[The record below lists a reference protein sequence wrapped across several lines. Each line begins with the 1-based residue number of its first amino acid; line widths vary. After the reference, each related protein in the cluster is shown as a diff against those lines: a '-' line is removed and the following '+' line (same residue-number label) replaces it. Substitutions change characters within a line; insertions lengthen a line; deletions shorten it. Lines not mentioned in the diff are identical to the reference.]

1 MAFAILRTQKL
12 KAAVAVRRSLK
23 HAFRAQDTPNADPT
37 RLRENSHLGANSV
50 DEAMKAFHNRLPEKI
65 RKNGVLAIE
74 YLITGSPDGM
84 NSKSR
89 RDQDAYFTDALAWLK
104 ERHGAE
110 NLIYAGIHRDET
122 TPHLYAYVVPLDP
135 QGKLNCRHF
144 LGGAKALSQMQTDF
158 AEQVGQRHGLRRG
171 IEGSKARHTTVRQY
185 YAALQQESPAP
196 LAIPAQALAPRVLK
210 NNLFS
215 RIEEAPEVVAS
226 RLSRETQAHYA
237 PALARAKRTDLAERR
252 AKELA
257 ATAQAKEIELQVLR
271 PLAEGLPPEELEAV
285 RRFAEELRVEA
296 AKRQEQER
304 RVAALPH
311 LVRKHGPVATFAR
324 LAIEAIKQVADAW
337 QAVDWKALEQ
347 RAFKQIMQDG
357 WSPRRAIATRG
368 SRWSVKI
375 SAKGQGRP
383 TSPLESPQVLGPAI
397 ALLQFGRASYRQTR
411 GIGIY
416 CQSNGVFAWPHA
428 TLF

>member
-37 RLRENSHLGANSV
+37 RLGENSHLGANSV
-50 DEAMKAFHNRLPEKI
+50 DEAMKAFQNRLPEKI

-84 NSKSR
+84 NNKSR

-122 TPHLYAYVVPLDP
+122 TPHLYAYVVPIDP

-158 AEQVGQRHGLRRG
+158 AEQVGQRHGLQRG
-171 IEGSKARHTTVRQY
+171 IEGSKAKHTTVRQY
-185 YAALQQESPAP
+185 YASLQQDSPAP
-196 LAIPAQALAPRVLK
+196 LVIPAQALAPRVLK

-237 PALARAKRTDLAERR
+237 PAMARAKRTDLAERR

-257 ATAQAKEIELQVLR
+257 ATAQAKEVELQVLR
-271 PLAEGLPPEELEAV
+271 PLVEGLPPEELEAV
-285 RRFAEELRVEA
+285 RRFAEELRAEA

-357 WSPRRAIATRG
+357 WSPRRGMKAIVDHSPAHAGQSQEQLNAVLASLSDQPIVDKPARANRPG
-368 SRWSVKI
+368 PSYSR
-375 SAKGQGRP
+375 
-383 TSPLESPQVLGPAI
+383 
-397 ALLQFGRASYRQTR
+397 
-411 GIGIY
+411 
-416 CQSNGVFAWPHA
+416 
-428 TLF
+428 

>member
-1 MAFAILRTQKL
+1 MAFAILRTQQL

-23 HAFRAQDTPNADPT
+23 HAFRAQDTPNADPD
-37 RLRENSHLGANSV
+37 RLGENSHLGANSV
-50 DEAMKAFHNRLPEKI
+50 DEAMKAFQNRLPEKI

-158 AEQVGQRHGLRRG
+158 AERVGQRHGLQRG

-185 YAALQQESPAP
+185 YAALQQETPPP
-196 LAIPAQALAPRVLK
+196 LALSGQATTPRVLK
-210 NNLFS
+210 KGILTS
-215 RIEEAPEVVAS
+215 LHESPEQVAE
-226 RLSRETQAHYA
+226 RLTAASQAHYA
-237 PALARAKRTDLAERR
+237 PALAR

-257 ATAQAKEIELQVLR
+257 ATAQAKETELQVLR

-285 RRFAEELRVEA
+285 RRFAAELRAEA

-337 QAVDWKALEQ
+337 QVVDWKALEQ

-357 WSPRRAIATRG
+357 WSPRRGMKEIVDHSPAHAGQSQEQLNAVLASLSDQPIVDKPPRAKQPG
-368 SRWSVKI
+368 SGYSR
-375 SAKGQGRP
+375 
-383 TSPLESPQVLGPAI
+383 
-397 ALLQFGRASYRQTR
+397 
-411 GIGIY
+411 
-416 CQSNGVFAWPHA
+416 
-428 TLF
+428 

>member
-23 HAFRAQDTPNADPT
+23 HAFRAQDTPNADPD
-37 RLRENSHLGANSV
+37 RLGENSHLGANSV
-50 DEAMKAFHNRLPEKI
+50 DEAMKAFQNRLPEKI

-89 RDQDAYFTDALAWLK
+89 HDQDAYFTDALAWLK
-104 ERHGAE
+104 DRHGAE

-122 TPHLYAYVVPLDP
+122 TPHLYAYVVPIDP

-158 AEQVGQRHGLRRG
+158 AERVGQRHGLQRG

-185 YAALQQESPAP
+185 YAALQQETPAP
-196 LAIPAQALAPRVLK
+196 LALSGQATTPRVLK
-210 NNLFS
+210 KGILTS
-215 RIEEAPEVVAS
+215 LHESPEQVAE
-226 RLSRETQAHYA
+226 RLTAASQAHYA

-257 ATAQAKEIELQVLR
+257 ATAQAKETELQVLR

-285 RRFAEELRVEA
+285 RRFAAELRAEA

-357 WSPRRAIATRG
+357 WSPRRGMKEIVDHSPAHAGQSQEQLNAVLASLSDQPIVDKPPRAKQPG
-368 SRWSVKI
+368 SGYSR
-375 SAKGQGRP
+375 
-383 TSPLESPQVLGPAI
+383 
-397 ALLQFGRASYRQTR
+397 
-411 GIGIY
+411 
-416 CQSNGVFAWPHA
+416 
-428 TLF
+428 

>member
-50 DEAMKAFHNRLPEKI
+50 DEAMKAFQNRLPEKI

-158 AEQVGQRHGLRRG
+158 AEQVGQRHGLQRG

-226 RLSRETQAHYA
+226 RLSRETQVHYA

-257 ATAQAKEIELQVLR
+257 ATAQAKETELQVLR

-285 RRFAEELRVEA
+285 RRFAAELRAEA

-337 QAVDWKALEQ
+337 QAVDWKVLEQ

-357 WSPRRAIATRG
+357 WSPRRGMKAIVDHSPAHAGQSQEQLNAVLASLSDQPIVDKPARANRPG
-368 SRWSVKI
+368 PSYSR
-375 SAKGQGRP
+375 
-383 TSPLESPQVLGPAI
+383 
-397 ALLQFGRASYRQTR
+397 
-411 GIGIY
+411 
-416 CQSNGVFAWPHA
+416 
-428 TLF
+428 

>member
-37 RLRENSHLGANSV
+37 RLGENSHLGANSV
-50 DEAMKAFHNRLPEKI
+50 DEAMKAFQNRLPEKI

-122 TPHLYAYVVPLDP
+122 TPHLYAYVVPIDP

-158 AEQVGQRHGLRRG
+158 AERVGQRHGLQRG

-185 YAALQQESPAP
+185 YAALQQETPAP
-196 LAIPAQALAPRVLK
+196 LALSGQATTPRVLK
-210 NNLFS
+210 KGILTS
-215 RIEEAPEVVAS
+215 LHESPEQVAE
-226 RLSRETQAHYA
+226 RLTAASQAHYA

-257 ATAQAKEIELQVLR
+257 ATAQAKETELQVLR

-285 RRFAEELRVEA
+285 RRFAAELRAEA

-357 WSPRRAIATRG
+357 WSPRRGMKEIVDHSPAHAGQSQEQLNAVLASLSDQPIVDKPPRAKQPG
-368 SRWSVKI
+368 SGYSR
-375 SAKGQGRP
+375 
-383 TSPLESPQVLGPAI
+383 
-397 ALLQFGRASYRQTR
+397 
-411 GIGIY
+411 
-416 CQSNGVFAWPHA
+416 
-428 TLF
+428 

>member
-23 HAFRAQDTPNADPT
+23 HAFRAQDTPNADPD
-37 RLRENSHLGANSV
+37 RLGENSHLGANSV
-50 DEAMKAFHNRLPEKI
+50 DEAMKAFQNRLPEKI

-89 RDQDAYFTDALAWLK
+89 HDQDAYFTDALAWLK
-104 ERHGAE
+104 DRHGAE

-122 TPHLYAYVVPLDP
+122 TPHLYAYVVPIDP

-158 AEQVGQRHGLRRG
+158 AERVGQRHGLQRG

-185 YAALQQESPAP
+185 YAALQQETPAP
-196 LAIPAQALAPRVLK
+196 LALSGQATTPRVLK
-210 NNLFS
+210 KGILTS
-215 RIEEAPEVVAS
+215 LHESPEQVAE
-226 RLSRETQAHYA
+226 RLTAASQAHYA

-252 AKELA
+252 TKELA
-257 ATAQAKEIELQVLR
+257 ATAQAKETELQVLR

-285 RRFAEELRVEA
+285 RRFAAELRAEA

-357 WSPRRAIATRG
+357 WSPRRGMKEIVDHSPAHAGQSQEQLNAVLASLSDQPIVDKPPRAKQPG
-368 SRWSVKI
+368 SGYSR
-375 SAKGQGRP
+375 
-383 TSPLESPQVLGPAI
+383 
-397 ALLQFGRASYRQTR
+397 
-411 GIGIY
+411 
-416 CQSNGVFAWPHA
+416 
-428 TLF
+428 

>member
-23 HAFRAQDTPNADPT
+23 HAFRAQDTPNADPD
-37 RLRENSHLGANSV
+37 RLGENSHLGANSV
-50 DEAMKAFHNRLPEKI
+50 DEAMKAFQNRLPEKI

-89 RDQDAYFTDALAWLK
+89 HDQDAYFTDALAWLK
-104 ERHGAE
+104 DRHGAE

-357 WSPRRAIATRG
+357 WSPRRGMKEIVDHSPAHAGQSQEQLNAVLASLSDQPIVDKPPKAKQPG
-368 SRWSVKI
+368 AGYSR
-375 SAKGQGRP
+375 
-383 TSPLESPQVLGPAI
+383 
-397 ALLQFGRASYRQTR
+397 
-411 GIGIY
+411 
-416 CQSNGVFAWPHA
+416 
-428 TLF
+428 

>member
-23 HAFRAQDTPNADPT
+23 HAFRAQNTPNADPA
-37 RLRENSHLGANSV
+37 RLKENSHLGANSV
-50 DEAMKAFHNRLPEKI
+50 EEAMKAFQNRLPEKI

-158 AEQVGQRHGLRRG
+158 AERVGQRHGLQRG

-185 YAALQQESPAP
+185 
-196 LAIPAQALAPRVLK
+196 
-210 NNLFS
+210 
-215 RIEEAPEVVAS
+215 
-226 RLSRETQAHYA
+226 
-237 PALARAKRTDLAERR
+237 
-252 AKELA
+252 
-257 ATAQAKEIELQVLR
+257 
-271 PLAEGLPPEELEAV
+271 
-285 RRFAEELRVEA
+285 
-296 AKRQEQER
+296 
-304 RVAALPH
+304 
-311 LVRKHGPVATFAR
+311 
-324 LAIEAIKQVADAW
+324 
-337 QAVDWKALEQ
+337 
-347 RAFKQIMQDG
+347 
-357 WSPRRAIATRG
+357 
-368 SRWSVKI
+368 
-375 SAKGQGRP
+375 
-383 TSPLESPQVLGPAI
+383 
-397 ALLQFGRASYRQTR
+397 
-411 GIGIY
+411 
-416 CQSNGVFAWPHA
+416 
-428 TLF
+428 

>member
-23 HAFRAQDTPNADPT
+23 HAFRAQDTPNADPD
-37 RLRENSHLGANSV
+37 RLGENSHLGANSV
-50 DEAMKAFHNRLPEKI
+50 DEAMKAFQNRLPEKI

-158 AEQVGQRHGLRRG
+158 AERVGQRHGLQRG

-185 YAALQQESPAP
+185 YAALQQETPPP
-196 LAIPAQALAPRVLK
+196 LALSGQATTPRVLK
-210 NNLFS
+210 KGILTS
-215 RIEEAPEVVAS
+215 LHESPEQVAE
-226 RLSRETQAHYA
+226 RLTAASQAHYA
-237 PALARAKRTDLAERR
+237 PALAR

-257 ATAQAKEIELQVLR
+257 ATAQAKETELQVLR

-285 RRFAEELRVEA
+285 RRFAAELRAEA

-357 WSPRRAIATRG
+357 WSPRRGMKEIVDHSPAHAGQSQEQLNAVLASLSDQPIVDKPPRAKQPG
-368 SRWSVKI
+368 SGYSR
-375 SAKGQGRP
+375 
-383 TSPLESPQVLGPAI
+383 
-397 ALLQFGRASYRQTR
+397 
-411 GIGIY
+411 
-416 CQSNGVFAWPHA
+416 
-428 TLF
+428 

>member
-37 RLRENSHLGANSV
+37 RLRENCHLGANSV

-237 PALARAKRTDLAERR
+237 PALARAKRTDLAEQR

-357 WSPRRAIATRG
+357 WSPRRGMKEIVDHSPAHAGQSQEQLNAVLASLSDQPIVDKPPKAKQPG
-368 SRWSVKI
+368 AGYSR
-375 SAKGQGRP
+375 
-383 TSPLESPQVLGPAI
+383 
-397 ALLQFGRASYRQTR
+397 
-411 GIGIY
+411 
-416 CQSNGVFAWPHA
+416 
-428 TLF
+428 

>member
-1 MAFAILRTQKL
+1 M
-12 KAAVAVRRSLK
+12 
-23 HAFRAQDTPNADPT
+23 
-37 RLRENSHLGANSV
+37 
-50 DEAMKAFHNRLPEKI
+50 
-65 RKNGVLAIE
+65 LAIE

-84 NSKSR
+84 NRKRR
-89 RDQDAYFTDALAWLK
+89 RDQDAYFADALAWLK

-158 AEQVGQRHGLRRG
+158 AERVGQRHGLQRG

-185 YAALQQESPAP
+185 YAALQQETPAP
-196 LAIPAQALAPRVLK
+196 LALSGQATTPRVLK
-210 NNLFS
+210 KGILTS
-215 RIEEAPEVVAS
+215 LHESPEQVAE
-226 RLSRETQAHYA
+226 RLTAASQAHYA

-257 ATAQAKEIELQVLR
+257 ATAQAKETELQVLR

-285 RRFAEELRVEA
+285 RRFAAELRAEA

-357 WSPRRAIATRG
+357 WSPRRGMKEIVDHSPAHAGQSQEQLNAVLASLSDQPIVDKPPRTKQPG
-368 SRWSVKI
+368 SGYSR
-375 SAKGQGRP
+375 
-383 TSPLESPQVLGPAI
+383 
-397 ALLQFGRASYRQTR
+397 
-411 GIGIY
+411 
-416 CQSNGVFAWPHA
+416 
-428 TLF
+428 

>member
-1 MAFAILRTQKL
+1 M
-12 KAAVAVRRSLK
+12 
-23 HAFRAQDTPNADPT
+23 
-37 RLRENSHLGANSV
+37 
-50 DEAMKAFHNRLPEKI
+50 
-65 RKNGVLAIE
+65 LAIE

-357 WSPRRAIATRG
+357 WSPRRGMKEIVDHSPAHAGQSQEQLNAVLASLSDQPIVDKPPKAKQPG
-368 SRWSVKI
+368 AGYSR
-375 SAKGQGRP
+375 
-383 TSPLESPQVLGPAI
+383 
-397 ALLQFGRASYRQTR
+397 
-411 GIGIY
+411 
-416 CQSNGVFAWPHA
+416 
-428 TLF
+428 

>member
-37 RLRENSHLGANSV
+37 RLGENSHLGANSV

-158 AEQVGQRHGLRRG
+158 AEKVGQRHGLQRG

-257 ATAQAKEIELQVLR
+257 ATAQAKEVELQVLR

-285 RRFAEELRVEA
+285 RRFAEELRAEA

-311 LVRKHGPVATFAR
+311 LVRKHGPVATFAQ

-357 WSPRRAIATRG
+357 WSPRRGMKAIVEHSPAHAGQSQEQLNAVLASLSDQPIVDKPPRAKQPG
-368 SRWSVKI
+368 AGYSR
-375 SAKGQGRP
+375 
-383 TSPLESPQVLGPAI
+383 
-397 ALLQFGRASYRQTR
+397 
-411 GIGIY
+411 
-416 CQSNGVFAWPHA
+416 
-428 TLF
+428 

>member
-23 HAFRAQDTPNADPT
+23 HAFRAQDTPNADPD
-37 RLRENSHLGANSV
+37 RLGENSHLGANSV
-50 DEAMKAFHNRLPEKI
+50 DEAMKAFQNRLPEKI

-89 RDQDAYFTDALAWLK
+89 HDQDAYFTDALAWLK
-104 ERHGAE
+104 DRHGAE

-122 TPHLYAYVVPLDP
+122 TPHLYAYVVPIDP

-144 LGGAKALSQMQTDF
+144 LGGVKALSQMQTDF
-158 AEQVGQRHGLRRG
+158 AERVGQRHGLQRG

-185 YAALQQESPAP
+185 YAALQQETPAP
-196 LAIPAQALAPRVLK
+196 LALSGQATTPRVLK
-210 NNLFS
+210 KGILTS
-215 RIEEAPEVVAS
+215 LHESPEQVAE
-226 RLSRETQAHYA
+226 RLTAASQAHYA

-257 ATAQAKEIELQVLR
+257 ATAQAKETELQVLR

-285 RRFAEELRVEA
+285 RRFAAELRAEA

-357 WSPRRAIATRG
+357 WSPRRGMKEIVDHSPAHAGQSQEQLNAVLASLSDQPIVDKPPRAKQPG
-368 SRWSVKI
+368 SGYSR
-375 SAKGQGRP
+375 
-383 TSPLESPQVLGPAI
+383 
-397 ALLQFGRASYRQTR
+397 
-411 GIGIY
+411 
-416 CQSNGVFAWPHA
+416 
-428 TLF
+428 

>member
-23 HAFRAQDTPNADPT
+23 HAFRAQNTPNADPA
-37 RLRENSHLGANSV
+37 RLKENSHLGANSAE
-50 DEAMKAFHNRLPEKI
+50 EAMAAFQQRLPEKI

-84 NSKSR
+84 NSKHR
-89 RDQDAYFTDALAWLK
+89 RDQDAYFADALAWLK

-158 AEQVGQRHGLRRG
+158 AERVGQRHGLQRG

-185 YAALQQESPAP
+185 YAALQQETPAP
-196 LAIPAQALAPRVLK
+196 LALSGQATTPRVLK
-210 NNLFS
+210 KGILTS
-215 RIEEAPEVVAS
+215 LYESPEQVAE
-226 RLSRETQAHYA
+226 RLTAASQAHYA

-257 ATAQAKEIELQVLR
+257 ATAQAKETELQALR
-271 PLAEGLPPEELEAV
+271 PLAEV
-285 RRFAEELRVEA
+285 DQ
-296 AKRQEQER
+296 RQEQER

-311 LVRKHGPVATFAR
+311 LVRKSGPVATFAR
-324 LAIEAIKQVADAW
+324 LALAAIKPVADAW

-347 RAFKQIMQDG
+347 QALKQILQDG
-357 WSPRRAIATRG
+357 WSPRRGMQEIVTHSPAHVGQSQEQLNAVLASLSDQPIVDKPPRANRPG
-368 SRWSVKI
+368 PGYSR
-375 SAKGQGRP
+375 
-383 TSPLESPQVLGPAI
+383 
-397 ALLQFGRASYRQTR
+397 
-411 GIGIY
+411 
-416 CQSNGVFAWPHA
+416 
-428 TLF
+428 

>member
-37 RLRENSHLGANSV
+37 RLGENSHLGANSV
-50 DEAMKAFHNRLPEKI
+50 DEAMKAFQNRLPEKI

-84 NSKSR
+84 NNKSR

-122 TPHLYAYVVPLDP
+122 TPHLYAYVVPIDP

-158 AEQVGQRHGLRRG
+158 AEQVGQRHGLQRG
-171 IEGSKARHTTVRQY
+171 IEGSKAKHTTVRQY
-185 YAALQQESPAP
+185 YASLQQDSPAP
-196 LAIPAQALAPRVLK
+196 LVIPAQALAPRVLK

-237 PALARAKRTDLAERR
+237 PAMARAKRTDLAERR

-257 ATAQAKEIELQVLR
+257 ATAQAKEVELQVLR
-271 PLAEGLPPEELEAV
+271 PLVEGLPPEELEAV
-285 RRFAEELRVEA
+285 RRFAEDLRAEA

-304 RVAALPH
+304 RVAALPL

-357 WSPRRAIATRG
+357 WSPRRGMKEIVEHSPAHAGQSQEQLNAVLASLSDQPIVDKPPRAKQPG
-368 SRWSVKI
+368 AGYSR
-375 SAKGQGRP
+375 
-383 TSPLESPQVLGPAI
+383 
-397 ALLQFGRASYRQTR
+397 
-411 GIGIY
+411 
-416 CQSNGVFAWPHA
+416 
-428 TLF
+428 

>member
-23 HAFRAQDTPNADPT
+23 HAFRAQDTPNADPD
-37 RLRENSHLGANSV
+37 RLGENSHLGANSV
-50 DEAMKAFHNRLPEKI
+50 DEAMKAFQNRLPEKI

-89 RDQDAYFTDALAWLK
+89 HDQDAYFTDALAWLK
-104 ERHGAE
+104 DRHGAE

-158 AEQVGQRHGLRRG
+158 AERVGQRHGLQRG

-185 YAALQQESPAP
+185 YAALQQETPAP
-196 LAIPAQALAPRVLK
+196 LALSGQATTPRVLK
-210 NNLFS
+210 KGILTS
-215 RIEEAPEVVAS
+215 LHESPEQVAE
-226 RLSRETQAHYA
+226 RLTAASQAHYA

-257 ATAQAKEIELQVLR
+257 ATAQAKETELQVLR

-285 RRFAEELRVEA
+285 RRFAAELRAEA

-357 WSPRRAIATRG
+357 WSPRRGMKEIVDHSPAHAGQSQEQLNAVLASLSDQPIVDKPPRAKQPG
-368 SRWSVKI
+368 SGYSR
-375 SAKGQGRP
+375 
-383 TSPLESPQVLGPAI
+383 
-397 ALLQFGRASYRQTR
+397 
-411 GIGIY
+411 
-416 CQSNGVFAWPHA
+416 
-428 TLF
+428 

>member
-185 YAALQQESPAP
+185 YAALQQESPVP

-357 WSPRRAIATRG
+357 WSPRRGMKEIVDHSPAHAGQSQEQLNAVLASLSDQPIVDKPPKAKQPG
-368 SRWSVKI
+368 AGYSR
-375 SAKGQGRP
+375 
-383 TSPLESPQVLGPAI
+383 
-397 ALLQFGRASYRQTR
+397 
-411 GIGIY
+411 
-416 CQSNGVFAWPHA
+416 
-428 TLF
+428 

>member
-37 RLRENSHLGANSV
+37 RLGENSHLGANSV
-50 DEAMKAFHNRLPEKI
+50 DEAMKAFQNRLPEKI

-84 NSKSR
+84 NNKSR

-104 ERHGAE
+104 DRHGAE

-122 TPHLYAYVVPLDP
+122 TPHLYAYVVPIDP

-158 AEQVGQRHGLRRG
+158 AERVGQRHGLQRG

-185 YAALQQESPAP
+185 YAALQQETPAP
-196 LAIPAQALAPRVLK
+196 LALSGQATTPRVLK
-210 NNLFS
+210 KGILTS
-215 RIEEAPEVVAS
+215 LHESPEQVAE
-226 RLSRETQAHYA
+226 RLTAASQAHYA

-257 ATAQAKEIELQVLR
+257 ATAQAKETELQVLR

-285 RRFAEELRVEA
+285 RRFAAELRAEA

-311 LVRKHGPVATFAR
+311 LVRKHGPEATFAR

-357 WSPRRAIATRG
+357 WSPRRGMKEIVDHSPAHAGQSQEQLNAVLASLSDQPIVDKPPRAKQPG
-368 SRWSVKI
+368 SGYSR
-375 SAKGQGRP
+375 
-383 TSPLESPQVLGPAI
+383 
-397 ALLQFGRASYRQTR
+397 
-411 GIGIY
+411 
-416 CQSNGVFAWPHA
+416 
-428 TLF
+428 

>member
-104 ERHGAE
+104 ELHGAE

-357 WSPRRAIATRG
+357 WSPRRGMKEIVDHSPAHAGQSQEQLNAVLASLSDQPIVDKPPKAKQPG
-368 SRWSVKI
+368 AGYSR
-375 SAKGQGRP
+375 
-383 TSPLESPQVLGPAI
+383 
-397 ALLQFGRASYRQTR
+397 
-411 GIGIY
+411 
-416 CQSNGVFAWPHA
+416 
-428 TLF
+428 

>member
-357 WSPRRAIATRG
+357 WSPRRGMKEIVDHSPAHAGQSQEQLNAVLASLSDQPIVDKPPKAKQPG
-368 SRWSVKI
+368 AGYSR
-375 SAKGQGRP
+375 
-383 TSPLESPQVLGPAI
+383 
-397 ALLQFGRASYRQTR
+397 
-411 GIGIY
+411 
-416 CQSNGVFAWPHA
+416 
-428 TLF
+428 

>member
-23 HAFRAQDTPNADPT
+23 HAFRAQDTPNADPD
-37 RLRENSHLGANSV
+37 RLGENSHLGANSV
-50 DEAMKAFHNRLPEKI
+50 DEAMKAFQNRLPEKI

-89 RDQDAYFTDALAWLK
+89 HDQDAYFTDALAWLK
-104 ERHGAE
+104 DRHGAE

-122 TPHLYAYVVPLDP
+122 TPHLYAYVVPIDP

-158 AEQVGQRHGLRRG
+158 AERVGQRHGLQRG

-185 YAALQQESPAP
+185 YAALQQETPAP
-196 LAIPAQALAPRVLK
+196 LALSGQATTPRVLK
-210 NNLFS
+210 KGILTS
-215 RIEEAPEVVAS
+215 LHESPEQVAE
-226 RLSRETQAHYA
+226 RLTAASQAHYA

-252 AKELA
+252 TKELA
-257 ATAQAKEIELQVLR
+257 ATAQAKETELQVLR

-285 RRFAEELRVEA
+285 RRFAAELRAEA

-357 WSPRRAIATRG
+357 WSPRRGMKEIVEHSPAHAGQSQEQLNAVLASLSDQPIVDKPPRAKQPG
-368 SRWSVKI
+368 SGYSR
-375 SAKGQGRP
+375 
-383 TSPLESPQVLGPAI
+383 
-397 ALLQFGRASYRQTR
+397 
-411 GIGIY
+411 
-416 CQSNGVFAWPHA
+416 
-428 TLF
+428 

>member
-23 HAFRAQDTPNADPT
+23 HAFRAQDTPNADPD
-37 RLRENSHLGANSV
+37 RLGENSHLGANSV
-50 DEAMKAFHNRLPEKI
+50 DEAMKAFQNRLPEKI

-89 RDQDAYFTDALAWLK
+89 HDQDAYFTDALAWLK
-104 ERHGAE
+104 DRHGAE

-122 TPHLYAYVVPLDP
+122 TPHLYAYVVPIDP

-158 AEQVGQRHGLRRG
+158 AERVGQRHGLQRG

-185 YAALQQESPAP
+185 YAALQQETPAP
-196 LAIPAQALAPRVLK
+196 LALSGQATTPRVLK
-210 NNLFS
+210 KGILTS
-215 RIEEAPEVVAS
+215 LHESPEQVAE
-226 RLSRETQAHYA
+226 RLTAASQAHYA

-257 ATAQAKEIELQVLR
+257 ATAQAKETELQVLR

-285 RRFAEELRVEA
+285 RRFAAELRVEA

-357 WSPRRAIATRG
+357 WSPRRGMKEIVDHSPAHAGQSQEQLNAVLASLSDQPIVDKPPRAKQPG
-368 SRWSVKI
+368 SGYSR
-375 SAKGQGRP
+375 
-383 TSPLESPQVLGPAI
+383 
-397 ALLQFGRASYRQTR
+397 
-411 GIGIY
+411 
-416 CQSNGVFAWPHA
+416 
-428 TLF
+428 

>member
-37 RLRENSHLGANSV
+37 RLGENSHLGANSV
-50 DEAMKAFHNRLPEKI
+50 DEAMKAFQNRLPEKI

-158 AEQVGQRHGLRRG
+158 AEQVGLRRG

-357 WSPRRAIATRG
+357 WSPRRGMKEIVDHSPAHAGQSQEQLNAVLASLSDQPIVDKPPKAKQPG
-368 SRWSVKI
+368 AGYSR
-375 SAKGQGRP
+375 
-383 TSPLESPQVLGPAI
+383 
-397 ALLQFGRASYRQTR
+397 
-411 GIGIY
+411 
-416 CQSNGVFAWPHA
+416 
-428 TLF
+428 

>member
-23 HAFRAQDTPNADPT
+23 HAFRAQDTPNADPD
-37 RLRENSHLGANSV
+37 RLGENSHLGANSV
-50 DEAMKAFHNRLPEKI
+50 DEAMKAFQNRLPEKI

-89 RDQDAYFTDALAWLK
+89 HDQDAYFTDALAWLK
-104 ERHGAE
+104 DRYGAE

-158 AEQVGQRHGLRRG
+158 AEQVGQRHGLQRG

-185 YAALQQESPAP
+185 YATLQQDSPVP
-196 LAIPAQALAPRVLK
+196 LAIPVQALAPRVLK

-226 RLSRETQAHYA
+226 RLSRETQAYYA

-257 ATAQAKEIELQVLR
+257 ATAQAK
-271 PLAEGLPPEELEAV
+271 
-285 RRFAEELRVEA
+285 
-296 AKRQEQER
+296 
-304 RVAALPH
+304 
-311 LVRKHGPVATFAR
+311 
-324 LAIEAIKQVADAW
+324 
-337 QAVDWKALEQ
+337 
-347 RAFKQIMQDG
+347 
-357 WSPRRAIATRG
+357 
-368 SRWSVKI
+368 
-375 SAKGQGRP
+375 
-383 TSPLESPQVLGPAI
+383 
-397 ALLQFGRASYRQTR
+397 
-411 GIGIY
+411 
-416 CQSNGVFAWPHA
+416 
-428 TLF
+428 

>member
-23 HAFRAQDTPNADPT
+23 HAFRAQDTRNADPT

-50 DEAMKAFHNRLPEKI
+50 DEAMKAFQNRLPEKI

-84 NSKSR
+84 NNKIR

-104 ERHGAE
+104 DRHGAE

-158 AEQVGQRHGLRRG
+158 AERVGQRHGLQRG

-185 YAALQQESPAP
+185 YAALQQETPAP
-196 LAIPAQALAPRVLK
+196 LALSGQATTPRVLK
-210 NNLFS
+210 KGILTS
-215 RIEEAPEVVAS
+215 LHESQEQVAE
-226 RLSRETQAHYA
+226 RLTAASQAHYA

-257 ATAQAKEIELQVLR
+257 ATAQAKETELQVLR

-285 RRFAEELRVEA
+285 RRFAAELRAEA

-337 QAVDWKALEQ
+337 QVVDWKALEQ

-357 WSPRRAIATRG
+357 WSPRRGMKEIVDHSPAHAGQSQEQLNAVLASLSDQPIVDKPPRAKQPG
-368 SRWSVKI
+368 SGYSR
-375 SAKGQGRP
+375 
-383 TSPLESPQVLGPAI
+383 
-397 ALLQFGRASYRQTR
+397 
-411 GIGIY
+411 
-416 CQSNGVFAWPHA
+416 
-428 TLF
+428 

>member
-37 RLRENSHLGANSV
+37 RLGENSHLGANSV
-50 DEAMKAFHNRLPEKI
+50 DEAMKAFQNRLPEKI

-84 NSKSR
+84 NNKSR

-122 TPHLYAYVVPLDP
+122 TPHLYAYVVPIDP

-158 AEQVGQRHGLRRG
+158 AERVGQRHGLQRG

-185 YAALQQESPAP
+185 YAALQQETPAP
-196 LAIPAQALAPRVLK
+196 LALSGQATTPRVLK
-210 NNLFS
+210 KGILTS
-215 RIEEAPEVVAS
+215 LHESPEQVAE
-226 RLSRETQAHYA
+226 RLTAASQAHYA

-257 ATAQAKEIELQVLR
+257 ATAQAKETELQVLR

-285 RRFAEELRVEA
+285 RRFAAELRAEA

-357 WSPRRAIATRG
+357 WSPRRGMKEIVDHSPAHAGQSQEQLNAVLASLSDQPIVDKPPRAKQPG
-368 SRWSVKI
+368 AGYSR
-375 SAKGQGRP
+375 
-383 TSPLESPQVLGPAI
+383 
-397 ALLQFGRASYRQTR
+397 
-411 GIGIY
+411 
-416 CQSNGVFAWPHA
+416 
-428 TLF
+428 